1 MPLLHARALCSAKLG
16 ERARALADAVA
27 VARARPGWVDALV
40 SVGRAYAA
48 LGDWEKATPPW
59 ESALAEQPGNTLL
72 RRDLERAK
80 MEAAHGGG
88 ARSGGAPSEGAGEA
102 EGAGDDDEGAA
113 EGAAE
118 GSSKAMA
125 LKELANAAT
134 SRFELGRALEYL
146 GEAIGL
152 EPRLAALWAN
162 RSHVHELLRDS
173 EAALSDAH
181 ECMALAPS
189 WAKGYYRAA
198 RALLSLGRYA
208 DAVAALATARELEPD
223 DAKLRELHDEATLL
237 ERRRRR
243 DEAALASEGG
253 GGDGRG
259 DVDMIGVARG
269 GCKKS
274 GCPAYVQRHGSL
286 KTWVQG
292 VGYVRHENDV
302 SFLHCLRCGCPA
314 YLHANLEAAP
324 PSAARRAADVEA
336 RRRQRDGHGLGAAEL
351 FAHDFTPSG
360 AKGGLIRGTTTR
372 IMRGGINDN

>member
-1 MPLLHARALCSAKLG
+1 M
-16 ERARALADAVA
+16 
-27 VARARPGWVDALV
+27 
-40 SVGRAYAA
+40 
-48 LGDWEKATPPW
+48 
-59 ESALAEQPGNTLL
+59 
-72 RRDLERAK
+72 
-80 MEAAHGGG
+80 
-88 ARSGGAPSEGAGEA
+88 
-102 EGAGDDDEGAA
+102 GDDD

-198 RALLSLGRYA
+198 RRSLSLGRYA

-292 VGYVRHENDV
+292 VGTSATRMT
-302 SFLHCLRCGCPA
+302 SPSSTASAAAAPRTSTPTSRPRRRRPR
-314 YLHANLEAAP
+314 AAP
-324 PSAARRAADVEA
+324 PTSRRAAA
-336 RRRQRDGHGLGAAEL
+336 SATATGWGRRSSSPTTSRRAAPR
-351 FAHDFTPSG
+351 AGWS
-360 AKGGLIRGTTTR
+360 RGTTTR
-372 IMRGGINDN
+372 IMRGGINDYTS

>member
-1 MPLLHARALCSAKLG
+1 MPTRARSSTLPSTGRRPLTLPRATPPTPPCRCCTRALCSAKLG

-59 ESALAEQPGNTLL
+59 ERALAEQPGNTLL

-80 MEAAHGGG
+80 MEAAYGGG
-88 ARSGGAPSEGAGEA
+88 AKSGAPSSAAGEA
-102 EGAGDDDEGAA
+102 EGVGDDE

-223 DAKLRELHDEATLL
+223 DAKLRELHDEATLP
-237 ERRRRR
+237 
-243 DEAALASEGG
+243 SGG
-253 GGDGRG
+253 GGATR
-259 DVDMIGVARG
+259 RR
-269 GCKKS
+269 S
-274 GCPAYVQRHGSL
+274 RP
-286 KTWVQG
+286 
-292 VGYVRHENDV
+292 
-302 SFLHCLRCGCPA
+302 
-314 YLHANLEAAP
+314 
-324 PSAARRAADVEA
+324 RAAAAMV
-336 RRRQRDGHGLGAAEL
+336 GA
-351 FAHDFTPSG
+351 TS
-360 AKGGLIRGTTTR
+360 T
-372 IMRGGINDN
+372 